1 MAPEEKE
8 SRVVSQHAVWT
19 FYIGKDPRRN
29 MKRRYALVMVIII
42 IILAVGIAAP
52 LVPRLYC
59 EARGGHWNVFRQC
72 IPPTSDGG
80 KACSSSSE
88 CEGSCITELS
98 PEDLARVKNGETV
111 HAMGKCSAFKV
122 VVGCLPLVE
131 NGTVRIIC
139 VD

>member
-1 MAPEEKE
+1 
-8 SRVVSQHAVWT
+8 
-19 FYIGKDPRRN
+19 
-29 MKRRYALVMVIII
+29 MKLRYALVVLVVVVIVGVGA
-42 IILAVGIAAP
+42 AVP

-88 CEGSCITELS
+88 CEGSCIADLP
-98 PEDLARVKNGETV
+98 PEDLAKAKQGETV
-111 HAMGKCSAFKV
+111 HAMGKCSVFKV
-122 VVGCLPLVE
+122 VVGCQPRVE